1 MNDFLKIE
9 RNEGILEVVLDRPK
23 ANAIDTATS
32 QAMGQ
37 LFAKFRD
44 DPELRVAI
52 ITGGGS
58 RFFSAGWDLKAAS
71 DGDGA
76 NPDWGVGGFGGLQA
90 LPGLN
95 KPVIAAVNGIAVGG
109 GLELALCAD
118 IIVAS
123 ENARFALPEINVGVT
138 AESGTIKLP
147 RRIPYHIAVE
157 MLMTGRFMEA
167 SEAARWGL
175 VNHVVPHDQLIEKAR
190 AIARNLAA
198 GPPLIFSAIKDI
210 LRQTEGVPEQ
220 DALRLALTLH
230 SVQRVFGS
238 EDVKEG
244 ALAFAE
250 KRKPNWKGR

>member
-1 MNDFLKIE
+1 MNNSLKVT
-9 RNEGILEVVLDRPK
+9 RSDGILEVILDRPK

-32 QAMGQ
+32 QAMGR
-37 LFAKFRD
+37 LFAEFRD
-44 DPELRVAI
+44 DPAMRVAI

-71 DGDGA
+71 EGESA
-76 NPDWGVGGFGGLQA
+76 NPDWGIGGFGGLQA

-95 KPVIAAVNGIAVGG
+95 KPIIAAINGMAVGG

-123 ENARFALPEINVGVT
+123 ESARFALPEINVGVT

-147 RRIPYHIAVE
+147 RRIPYHVAVE
-157 MLMTGRFMEA
+157 MLMTGRFMDA
-167 SEAARWGL
+167 SEACRWGL
-175 VNHVVPHDQLIEKAR
+175 VNRVVPASQIMDTAR
-190 AIARNLAA
+190 AIARDLAS
-198 GPPLIFSAIKDI
+198 GPPLIFAAIKDI

-220 DALRLALTLH
+220 DALRLALALH
-230 SVQRVFGS
+230 SVQRVFDS
-238 EDVKEG
+238 DDVKEG
-244 ALAFAE
+244 ARAFAE

>member
-1 MNDFLKIE
+1 MNNSLKVT
-9 RNEGILEVVLDRPK
+9 RSDGILEVILDRPK

-32 QAMGQ
+32 QAMGR
-37 LFAKFRD
+37 LFAEFRD
-44 DPELRVAI
+44 DPAMRVAI

-71 DGDGA
+71 EGESA
-76 NPDWGVGGFGGLQA
+76 KPDWGIGGFGGLQA

-95 KPVIAAVNGIAVGG
+95 KPIIAAINGMAVGG

-123 ENARFALPEINVGVT
+123 ESARFALPEINVGVT

-147 RRIPYHIAVE
+147 RRIPYHVAVE
-157 MLMTGRFMEA
+157 MLMTGRFMDA
-167 SEAARWGL
+167 SEACRWGL
-175 VNHVVPHDQLIEKAR
+175 VNRVVPASQIMDTAR
-190 AIARNLAA
+190 AIARDLAS
-198 GPPLIFSAIKDI
+198 GPPLIFAAIKDI

-220 DALRLALTLH
+220 DALRLALALH
-230 SVQRVFGS
+230 SVQRVFDS
-238 EDVKEG
+238 DDVKEG
-244 ALAFAE
+244 ARAFAE